1 MMVLTSRPSAS
12 SSHKWHVC
20 PLDAEPSSELL
31 NWIIANERARAPAVG
46 TPGLGAD
53 RADLLIPSVGYRLRR
68 RLSGVGAARPKAG
81 KSSRLGGR
89 LRGSRDAER
98 LELRQEPRPV
108 GAGEGVVPCAGPDD
122 PVPWG
127 VDLGDLVAVDDQ
139 VSQVEVAV
147 PEAGAVESA
156 HERADRAGGPRALLR
171 LRVCEESVGRNAREA
186 RGCDCS
192 DGEEARLAAL
202 EAREVG
208 RAGEAVRS
216 EPLVGSALSLSP
228 RGPPRRRPLAPV
240 PKAASPRI
248 VLVDFYEEI
257 SGARPVPA
265 DPTAAMVDDGCADA
279 PVHPAV
285 RWPEPDGH
293 AAPIRR
299 SVSEPEGIVG
309 PC

>member
-1 MMVLTSRPSAS
+1 MEGGRGKRSPLAS
-12 SSHKWHVC
+12 VGRGAAGAVTCVW
-20 PLDAEPSSELL
+20 LA
-31 NWIIANERARAPAVG
+31 RARMPCRVG
-46 TPGLGAD
+46 AMRSRSFALA
-53 RADLLIPSVGYRLRR
+53 RR
-68 RLSGVGAARPKAG
+68 RWTCLDGPRCVC
-81 KSSRLGGR
+81 
-89 LRGSRDAER
+89 RDAKR

-108 GAGEGVVPCAGPDD
+108 RAGEGVFLSAGPDD
-122 PVPWG
+122 SVSWG

-147 PEAGAVESA
+147 PEAGAVEPA
-156 HERADRAGGPRALLR
+156 HERADRAGGSRALLR
-171 LRVCEESVGRNAREA
+171 SRVCEEAVGRNAREA

-202 EAREVG
+202 EARKVG

-240 PKAASPRI
+240 PKAGSPRV
-248 VLVDFYEEI
+248 VLVYFYEEI

-285 RWPEPDGH
+285 RRPKPDGH